1 MVGRLEA
8 MSHHRGKW
16 YWPVEPGLS
25 WLNPIENWGINRD
38 KTDGCGPLC
47 SNLPL
52 TVVRNHDHLSS
63 QDDKVRLPPGGG
75 VGGTTL
81 RTKRA
86 IVATVAAI
94 GTVVLAA
101 GCSSSSS
108 SSGSAAASSGSS
120 GSSSASAT
128 NFATCDSTAA
138 CGGMSALVAEA
149 KKEGQLNVIT
159 LPSNWAN
166 YGNIMSDFTKA
177 YGIKIN
183 DANPEGSSQDELN
196 AVKQLKGQSSAP
208 DVVDV
213 GGSFAVTGKQD
224 GDWAPY
230 EVSTWSSIPAAAK
243 DPSGDYYADYG
254 GYVAIGYDSSK
265 VKVAPT
271 SFKSL
276 LTGCYKNQVAIDGN
290 PTQTGSAFAAV
301 YAAALANGGSLRQH
315 RPWRH
320 LLQGPQGGG
329 QLRPGRGH
337 SGYRAVRPDPD
348 PDLVG
353 LPAEL

>member
-1 MVGRLEA
+1 MKSASSAGRRGPADGGRAGCGAGGAGEHCAAGQLAPRRGTGSVPRPGASTICPPDTAAALPLSRPAGAAKDLSAANPNGRGPRSVVGRFEA
-8 MSHHRGKW
+8 MSQRRGWW

-52 TVVRNHDHLSS
+52 TVVRNHEHLSS

-108 SSGSAAASSGSS
+108 SSGSAAANTSSS
-120 GSSSASAT
+120 GSSSASAA
-128 NFATCDSTAA
+128 NFTTCDSAAA

-166 YGNIMSDFTKA
+166 YGNIMKGFTA
-177 YGIKIN
+177 RVR
-183 DANPEGSSQDELN
+183 DQDHRREPRGLQPGR
-196 AVKQLKGQSSAP
+196 AERGQ
-208 DVVDV
+208 
-213 GGSFAVTGKQD
+213 
-224 GDWAPY
+224 
-230 EVSTWSSIPAAAK
+230 AA
-243 DPSGDYYADYG
+243 
-254 GYVAIGYDSSK
+254 
-265 VKVAPT
+265 
-271 SFKSL
+271 
-276 LTGCYKNQVAIDGN
+276 
-290 PTQTGSAFAAV
+290 
-301 YAAALANGGSLRQH
+301 
-315 RPWRH
+315 
-320 LLQGPQGGG
+320 QGPEQ
-329 QLRPGRGH
+329 RPGR
-337 SGYRAVRPDPD
+337 R
-348 PDLVG
+348 
-353 LPAEL
+353 